1 MVRHR
6 LTTKGSGDTQEG
18 SNIVEA
24 KGRWTDALVVAIL
37 VTLVLAITVVPIHA
51 DEPVVRA
58 VLFYSTNCPHCHRV
72 ITEVLIPL
80 TEQYGETLQ
89 IVAVNTSQTGGYE
102 LYLAAVEAF
111 EIPPERR
118 GVPTLIV
125 SDVVLVGS
133 LEIPKLFP
141 PLVEQ
146 SLAMGGVDWP
156 AIPGLAEMLAG
167 EEPGSIAIPT
177 PALAA
182 APTLPT
188 DVTSRISA
196 NIARDPLGNSLSIA
210 VLCSM
215 VLSIGWVVKQG
226 VRVWRGQNSPSSEAY
241 LPLWR
246 VWGVPVLCAVGLT
259 VASYLAYVETRQVK
273 AVCGPVGD
281 CNAVQQ
287 SEYALLFGVL
297 PVAVLGV
304 VGYVAILAAWAWGR
318 FGWGRLA
325 ELAPLALFGMALLGT
340 LFSIYL
346 TFLEPFV
353 VGATC
358 SWCLTSAVMMTLILL
373 LVTEQGCNALCA
385 RVLRHDRE

>member
-1 MVRHR
+1 M
-6 LTTKGSGDTQEG
+6 
-18 SNIVEA
+18 VEA
-24 KGRWTDALVVAIL
+24 KERWTGVLVVTTL
-37 VTLVLAITVVPIHA
+37 VTLVLTITVVPVHA

-58 VLFYSTNCPHCHRV
+58 VLFYSTNCPHCHHV
-72 ITEVLIPL
+72 ITEVLIPM

-89 IVAVNTSQTGGYE
+89 IIAVNTSQMGGHE

-118 GVPTLIV
+118 GVPTLV
-125 SDVVLVGS
+125 VDDVVLVGS

-141 PLVEQ
+141 PLVDQ
-146 SLAMGGVDWP
+146 SLAAGGVGWP
-156 AIPGLAEMLAG
+156 AIPGLAEMLARG
-167 EEPGSIAIPT
+167 EPGSIAIPT

-188 DVTSRISA
+188 DVPSGISA
-196 NIARDPLGNSLSIA
+196 NIAGDPLGNSLSIA
-210 VLCSM
+210 VLCGM
-215 VLSIGWVVKQG
+215 VLSISWVVKRG
-226 VRVWRGQNSPSSEAY
+226 VRVWRGQSSPSSEAH

-246 VWGVPVLCAVGLT
+246 VWGVPALCAVGLT
-259 VASYLAYVETRQVK
+259 VASYPAYVEARQVE

-287 SEYALLFGVL
+287 SEYTLLFGVL

-304 VGYVAILAAWAWGR
+304 MGYVAILAAWAWGR

-385 RVLRHDRE
+385 RGLRHDWGQNVGGDRTVHG

>member
-1 MVRHR
+1 M
-6 LTTKGSGDTQEG
+6 
-18 SNIVEA
+18 VEA
-24 KGRWTDALVVAIL
+24 KERWTDALVVAIL
-37 VTLVLAITVVPIHA
+37 VTLVLAITVVRVHA

-58 VLFYSTNCPHCHRV
+58 VLFYSTNCPHCHHV
-72 ITEVLIPL
+72 ISEVLIPL

-89 IVAVNTSQTGGYE
+89 IVAVNTSQTGGHE

-125 SDVVLVGS
+125 GDVVLVGS
-133 LEIPKLFP
+133 REIPELFP
-141 PLVEQ
+141 PLVNQ
-146 SLAMGGVDWP
+146 SLAAGGVDRP
-156 AIPGLAEMLAG
+156 AIPGLAEMLARAG
-167 EEPGSIAIPT
+167 PGSIATPT
-177 PALAA
+177 PALTA

-188 DVTSRISA
+188 DVTSGISA

-210 VLCSM
+210 VLCGM
-215 VLSIGWVVKQG
+215 VVSIGWVFKRG
-226 VRVWRGQNSPSSEAY
+226 VRVWRGQSSPSSEAN
-241 LPLWR
+241 LPLWK
-246 VWGVPVLCAVGLT
+246 VWGVPVLCAVGLA
-259 VASYLAYVETRQVK
+259 VAGYLAYVETRQVK

-304 VGYVAILAAWAWGR
+304 MGYVAILAAWAWGR
-318 FGWGRLA
+318 LGWGRLT
-325 ELAPLALFGMALLGT
+325 ELTSLALFGMALLGT

-373 LVTEQGCNALCA
+373 LVTEQGWNALCA
-385 RVLRHDRE
+385 RVPASRSGVKR

>member
-1 MVRHR
+1 M
-6 LTTKGSGDTQEG
+6 
-18 SNIVEA
+18 VEA

-37 VTLVLAITVVPIHA
+37 VILVLAITVVPVHA

-58 VLFYSTNCPHCHRV
+58 VLLYSTNCPHCHRV
-72 ITEVLIPL
+72 ITEVLIPM

-89 IVAVNTSQTGGYE
+89 IVAVNTSQTGGHE

-125 SDVVLVGS
+125 GDVVLVGS

-146 SLAMGGVDWP
+146 SLAVGGVDWP
-156 AIPGLAEMLAG
+156 AIPGLAEMLARG
-167 EEPGSIAIPT
+167 ELESIAIAIPT

-188 DVTSRISA
+188 DVTSGISA

-210 VLCSM
+210 VLCGM
-215 VLSIGWVVKQG
+215 VLSIGWVVKRG
-226 VRVWRGQNSPSSEAY
+226 VRVWRGQSSPSSEAR
-241 LPLWR
+241 LPPWK

-273 AVCGPVGD
+273 AVCGPIGD

-304 VGYVAILAAWAWGR
+304 MGYVAILAAWAWGR
-318 FGWGRLA
+318 LGWGRLA
-325 ELAPLALFGMALLGT
+325 ELAPLALFGLALLGT

-385 RVLRHDRE
+385 RVPASRSGVTVQRI

>member
-1 MVRHR
+1 MV
-6 LTTKGSGDTQEG
+6 T
-18 SNIVEA
+18 A
-24 KGRWTDALVVAIL
+24 KERWTDTLVMAIL
-37 VTLVLAITVVPIHA
+37 VTLMLVTTVVPVHA

-58 VLFYSTNCPHCHRV
+58 VLFYSTNCPHCHHV
-72 ITEVLIPL
+72 ISEVLIPL

-89 IVAVNTSQTGGYE
+89 IIAVNTSQTGGHE
-102 LYLAAVEAF
+102 LYLAAVESF

-118 GVPTLIV
+118 GVPTLIIG
-125 SDVVLVGS
+125 DVVLVGS
-133 LEIPKLFP
+133 LEIPELFP
-141 PLVEQ
+141 PLVNR
-146 SLAMGGVDWP
+146 SLAAGGVDWP
-156 AIPGLAEMLAG
+156 SIPGLAEMQAEG
-167 EEPGSIAIPT
+167 ELGPIATPT
-177 PALAA
+177 PALTA

-188 DVTSRISA
+188 DVTSGISA

-210 VLCSM
+210 VLCGM
-215 VLSIGWVVKQG
+215 VVSIGWVVKRG
-226 VRVWRGQNSPSSEAY
+226 VRVWRGQCNPSSEAH
-241 LPLWR
+241 LPLWK

-304 VGYVAILAAWAWGR
+304 MGYVAILAAWAWGR
-318 FGWGRLA
+318 LGWGRLA

-385 RVLRHDRE
+385 WVPASQSGVKR

>member
-1 MVRHR
+1 MV
-6 LTTKGSGDTQEG
+6 EG
-18 SNIVEA
+18 

-37 VTLVLAITVVPIHA
+37 VTLVLAITVVPVHA

-80 TEQYGETLQ
+80 TEQYGEALQ
-89 IVAVNTSQTGGYE
+89 IIAVNTSQTGGHK

-125 SDVVLVGS
+125 DDVVLVGS
-133 LEIPKLFP
+133 LEIPELFP
-141 PLVEQ
+141 ALVEQ
-146 SLAMGGVDWP
+146 GLAAGGVDWP
-156 AIPGLAEMLAG
+156 TIPGLAEVLTRAG
-167 EEPGSIAIPT
+167 PGSIATPT
-177 PALAA
+177 LALTA

-188 DVTSRISA
+188 DVPSGISA

-210 VLCSM
+210 VLCGM
-215 VLSIGWVVKQG
+215 VVSVGWVMNRS
-226 VRVWRGQNSPSSEAY
+226 VRVWRGQGSPLSEAN
-241 LPLWR
+241 LPVWKA
-246 VWGVPVLCAVGLT
+246 WGVPALCAVGLV
-259 VASYLAYVETRQVK
+259 VASYLTYVETRQVK

-304 VGYVAILAAWAWGR
+304 MGYVAILAAWAWGQ
-318 FGWGRLA
+318 FGRGWLA
-325 ELAPLALFGMALLGT
+325 ELAPLALFGMALFGT
-340 LFSIYL
+340 LVSIYL

-353 VGATC
+353 IGATC

-373 LVTEQGCNALCA
+373 LVTEQGWNALCA
-385 RVLRHDRE
+385 RVPASRSRVK

>member
-1 MVRHR
+1 MV
-6 LTTKGSGDTQEG
+6 EG
-18 SNIVEA
+18 

-37 VTLVLAITVVPIHA
+37 VTLVLAITVVPVHA
-51 DEPVVRA
+51 DEPVVRV
-58 VLFYSTNCPHCHRV
+58 VLFYSTNCSHCHRV

-80 TEQYGETLQ
+80 TEQYGQTLH
-89 IVAVNTSQTGGYE
+89 IIAVNTSQTGGHE

-125 SDVVLVGS
+125 DDVVLVGS
-133 LEIPKLFP
+133 LEIPELFP
-141 PLVEQ
+141 SLVEQ
-146 SLAMGGVDWP
+146 SLAAGGVDWP
-156 AIPGLAEMLAG
+156 AIPGLAEMLARAG
-167 EEPGSIAIPT
+167 PGSIANPT
-177 PALAA
+177 PALTAE
-182 APTLPT
+182 PTLPT
-188 DVTSRISA
+188 DATSGISA
-196 NIARDPLGNSLSIA
+196 NIARDPLGNLLSIA
-210 VLCSM
+210 VLCGM
-215 VLSIGWVVKQG
+215 VGCIGWVVNRG
-226 VRVWRGQNSPSSEAY
+226 VRVWRGQGFPSSEAH
-241 LPLWR
+241 LPAWKA
-246 VWGVPVLCAVGLT
+246 WGVPALCAIGLV

-273 AVCGPVGD
+273 AACGPVGD

-287 SEYALLFGVL
+287 SEYALLFGLL

-304 VGYVAILAAWAWGR
+304 MGYVAILAAWAWGQIGR
-318 FGWGRLA
+318 GRLA

-373 LVTEQGCNALCA
+373 LVTEQGWNALRA
-385 RVLRHDRE
+385 RVPASRSRVK